1 MILWIITLVCLLN
14 ELKTIIQREKW
25 RMLKFHVKK
34 KNTLNSLSTCHII
47 FVNVGMFKEPVNVNV
62 NGWNKIIEN
71 SGDINNL

>member
-1 MILWIITLVCLLN
+1 MKDVKISC
-14 ELKTIIQREKW
+14 
-25 RMLKFHVKK
+25 KK

-47 FVNVGMFKEPVNVNV
+47 FVGMFKEPVNVNV

>member
-14 ELKTIIQREKW
+14 EMKTIIQREKW

-34 KNTLNSLSTCHII
+34 NNTLNSLSTCHII

-62 NGWNKIIEN
+62 NGWNKILEN
-71 SGDINNL
+71 SGDINNV

>member
-14 ELKTIIQREKW
+14 EMKTIIQREKW

-62 NGWNKIIEN
+62 NGWNKILEN
-71 SGDINNL
+71 SGDINNV

>member
-1 MILWIITLVCLLN
+1 LSLEWTENDNSTRKMKDVKISC
-14 ELKTIIQREKW
+14 
-25 RMLKFHVKK
+25 KK

>member
-14 ELKTIIQREKW
+14 EMKTIIQREKW

-47 FVNVGMFKEPVNVNV
+47 FVNVGMFKEPVNVND

-71 SGDINNL
+71 SGDINNF